1 MMLTTSLT
9 YLSNELEGPAALRL
23 SMPATDDRIPSHF
36 IALTDV
42 SESMADCDKLKHVK
56 TCLSLLLNFMTPR
69 DKFSLVSFGENSKIL
84 LKHVK
89 AEAATIPMIERAIE
103 ALTVNGCTNLSAGL
117 ASVREIMTEAAGSRE
132 KIGLLVLTDGYANRG
147 VTEPPELQR
156 IVVRMVELYP
166 TLSFSFIAYGTDHNA
181 ELMKKMAEDTRG
193 KYSIVETLEGA
204 ALAMGDALGGIISCL
219 AQNVLV
225 GVPEGTTVEGPHKV
239 VNGCIPIGDLYAGS
253 QKLLLLNKK
262 QGNIFVRGAA
272 LPLLDPF
279 NVPITDIRT
288 DTARN
293 AEVDLTR
300 LRFTCADL
308 FHDLRSGTNID
319 TRLQAFRE
327 ALNDPFLAGNDVLG
341 MLLAELASLEAAV
354 EDIVQ
359 NRGITNR
366 LRTQLTQ
373 HEVYSSAGVGVT
385 RAIRA
390 TPQVHWSDGGP
401 SGDPGAPRPET
412 DFEEALSPMAAPV
425 QQRIAAQMRTRSTP
439 APP

>member
-1 MMLTTSLT
+1 MLKTSLT
-9 YLSNELEGPAALRL
+9 YLSTELEGPAALRL
-23 SMPATDDRIPSHF
+23 SMPATEDRVPSHF

-42 SESMADCDKLKHVK
+42 SESMRHCDKLKHVK
-56 TCLSLLLNFMTPR
+56 TCLSLLLNFMTPA

-89 AEAATIPMIERAIE
+89 AEAAAIPMIERAID
-103 ALTVNGCTNLSAGL
+103 ALAVDGCTNLSAGL
-117 ASVREIMTEAAGSRE
+117 ASVREIMVEAAGSHE
-132 KIGLLVLTDGYANRG
+132 KVGLLVLTDGYANRG
-147 VTEPPELQR
+147 VSEPPDLQR

-181 ELMKKMAEDTRG
+181 ELMKKMAEETRG
-193 KYSIVETLEGA
+193 KYSVVETLEGA

-279 NVPITDIRT
+279 NVPVTDINT
-288 DTARN
+288 DTSRN

-300 LRFTCADL
+300 LRFTCAEL
-308 FHDLRSGTNID
+308 FHDLRSGRNID

-341 MLLAELASLEAAV
+341 MLMAELASLQAAV
-354 EDIVQ
+354 EDISQ
-359 NRGITNR
+359 NHGITNR

-385 RAIRA
+385 RQIRA
-390 TPQVHWSDGGP
+390 SARVHWSDRASP
-401 SGDPGAPRPET
+401 GDPGAPRAEA
-412 DFEEALSPMAAPV
+412 DFEDALSPMAGPV
-425 QQRIAAQMRTRSTP
+425 QQRIASQMRTRSTP
-439 APP
+439 AEP